1 MPEFTIFR
9 KKRLGIWLFSFS
21 LLLLTLAIVA
31 TPQAMAE
38 STVYGK
44 VYDWS
49 TFDVINHSVIMV
61 DTVPVQKV
69 VSTNGSYS
77 LRIPEGNYTISAT
90 SGYGSKALYGYEN
103 ITVSGSGEY
112 KIDLLLFPD
121 SNLTALEI
129 FGQHLP
135 SPTPVTPAIIDNGKQ
150 PDNAVPETT
159 GMLQDSF
166 LPAAI
171 IIILAIIALSA
182 IAGYVLAKRRKPAET
197 ADKQDMSS
205 KLEKLL
211 PAEAVQNLEPE
222 PAEPATEAVV
232 EAKTDETIQPADQPH
247 ARPSWE
253 RVLRPDCKSVIAT
266 IEKNGGRITQ
276 LDLRKSLPYSEA
288 KISLIISELEDAGY
302 LKKIKRG
309 RGNVLILTYPDGF
322 GADRPQG

>member
-1 MPEFTIFR
+1 MPELTIFG

-21 LLLLTLAIVA
+21 LLLLALAMIA
-31 TPQAMAE
+31 TPQALAE

-49 TFDVINHSVIMV
+49 TFDVINHSVVMI

-77 LRIPEGNYTISAT
+77 LKIPEGNYTISAT

-135 SPTPVTPAIIDNGKQ
+135 SPTPDAPPVTDNQ
-150 PDNAVPETT
+150 PPGNAAPETP
-159 GMLQDSF
+159 GILQDSL

-171 IIILAIIALSA
+171 AGFVLVAIIVSA
-182 IAGYVLAKRRKPAET
+182 IAGYVLAKRRKPAERSSKPDT
-197 ADKQDMSS
+197 SS
-205 KLEKLL
+205 KLNELL
-211 PAEAVQNLEPE
+211 SDTGTVPAPEPDEPAVNVEAEAKQEQV
-222 PAEPATEAVV
+222 
-232 EAKTDETIQPADQPH
+232 IQPVDQPH
-247 ARPSWE
+247 AKPSWE

-309 RGNVLILTYPDGF
+309 RGNVLILTCPDGF
-322 GADRPQG
+322 GADRQQG